1 MKGRGALRWPLG
13 GFLVASAL
21 GHAALFGLP
30 LDLTPGSRT
39 PQAPVAVTFVSG
51 LSRAGKKIHRQ
62 TPQQV
67 APAPRRTLRHQA
79 AESQRVVTKQPPKP
93 VPKPKPKPKPTL
105 KPAEKT
111 PSRPAPVSPALP
123 TQNPPSTAA
132 EESSSV
138 PAAAAALPV
147 PNADAP
153 PGEARPEVT
162 TVEVDEPPRDLT
174 GSPGAIS
181 GGAPLTADFGSAN
194 GPRILQLE
202 QPVYPPRALRLRREG
217 EVLLRLEID
226 SSGHLQ
232 SATVVESAGY
242 GFDASA
248 LDALRRARFA
258 PASRGGLSVP
268 CVALLPVSFTL
279 ATRP

>member
-1 MKGRGALRWPLG
+1 MKGVGALRWPLG

-21 GHAALFGLP
+21 AHAAFFGLP
-30 LDLTPGSRT
+30 LDLTSGSRSGQG
-39 PQAPVAVTFVSG
+39 PVVVSLLPGPAAAGPMSQRQPPPRPVA
-51 LSRAGKKIHRQ
+51 
-62 TPQQV
+62 TPRH
-67 APAPRRTLRHQA
+67 PAKHAATRRR
-79 AESQRVVTKQPPKP
+79 EVMPKP
-93 VPKPKPKPKPTL
+93 LPKLKPEPKPRL
-105 KPAEKT
+105 KLAEKT
-111 PSRPAPVSPALP
+111 PLRPAPAPLA
-123 TQNPPSTAA
+123 QQPPSPAA
-132 EESSSV
+132 EEL
-138 PAAAAALPV
+138 PAAVVSPVPDAASPAGRAQESAAVAVAAAGP
-147 PNADAP
+147 PPPPAGSAGAI
-153 PGEARPEVT
+153 PGEA
-162 TVEVDEPPRDLT
+162 
-174 GSPGAIS
+174 
-181 GGAPLTADFGSAN
+181 PLAADFGSAN

-248 LDALRRARFA
+248 LDAVRRARFA
-258 PASRGGLSVP
+258 PASRGGLPVP